1 MTDDSDEPLVP
12 IVCDDCETR
21 SRIPLPDV
29 ADAVAR
35 HNETRH
41 DGEEIA
47 QVDPVLA
54 DRIADM
60 AAADLGLLDEE

>member
-1 MTDDSDEPLVP
+1 MTDDSDDPLVP
-12 IVCDDCETR
+12 IVCDDCGTR
-21 SRIPLPDV
+21 SRIPLSDV

-35 HNETRH
+35 HNDTRH

-47 QVDPVLA
+47 QVDPALA